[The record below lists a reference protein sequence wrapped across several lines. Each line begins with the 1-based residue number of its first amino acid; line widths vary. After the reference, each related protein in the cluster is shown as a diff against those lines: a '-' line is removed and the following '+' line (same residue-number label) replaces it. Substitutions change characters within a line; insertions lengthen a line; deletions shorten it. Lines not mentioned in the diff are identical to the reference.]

1 MPTDMEGDW
10 DDQDQSEVF
19 DEDNQNLDS
28 AGGRHND
35 MRTFEEMPDVID
47 VTSAVGDDDDDDAL
61 IAEELDD
68 DEIIELEADEALA
81 DFEDDDLAGRLPEEL
96 YEEDVPGVSRADSDE
111 VELVYEGDL
120 DDPSVREGKRT
131 AAMESRNLADDD
143 LEDLGYPGDYEPGQ
157 DTSEAETQRKR

>member
-28 AGGRHND
+28 PGGRRND
-35 MRTFEEMPDVID
+35 MRTLEEMPDVLD
-47 VTSAVGDDDDDDAL
+47 VTSAVGDADDDEAL

-68 DEIIELEADEALA
+68 DEIIELEADAELA

-96 YEEDVPGVSRADSDE
+96 FEEDVPGVSRADSDE
-111 VELVYEGDL
+111 VELVYRGDL
-120 DDPSVREGKRT
+120 DDRSVRDGKRT
-131 AAMESRNLADDD
+131 AAMESRSLTDED

-157 DTSEAETQRKR
+157 DSSEAETQRKR

>member
-28 AGGRHND
+28 AGGRGND
-35 MRTFEEMPDVID
+35 MRTFEEMPDVFD
-47 VTSAVGDDDDDDAL
+47 VTSAVGDSDDDDAL

-68 DEIIELEADEALA
+68 DEIIELEADAELA
-81 DFEDDDLAGRLPEEL
+81 DFEDDDLEDRMPEALVDQSESGL
-96 YEEDVPGVSRADSDE
+96 SRGDSDE
-111 VELVYEGDL
+111 VELVYGGDL
-120 DDPSVREGKRT
+120 DNVSVRDGKHA

-143 LEDLGYPGDYEPGQ
+143 LEDLGYPGGDEPGQ
-157 DTSEAETQRKR
+157 NTSEAETQRKR

>member
-10 DDQDQSEVF
+10 DEQDQSEVF

-35 MRTFEEMPDVID
+35 MRTLEEMPDVLD
-47 VTSAVGDDDDDDAL
+47 VTSAVGDDDDDEAL

-68 DEIIELEADEALA
+68 DEIIALEADQELA
-81 DFEDDDLAGRLPEEL
+81 DFEDDDLASRMPEEL
-96 YEEDVPGVSRADSDE
+96 YEADVSGQSRGDSDE
-111 VELVYEGDL
+111 VELIYGGDL
-120 DDPSVREGKRT
+120 DDRSVREGKRT

-157 DTSEAETQRKR
+157 DSSEAETQRKR

>member
-120 DDPSVREGKRT
+120 DDHSVREGKRA

>member
-28 AGGRHND
+28 PGGRNDD
-35 MRTFEEMPDVID
+35 MRTFEEMPDVLD
-47 VTSAVGDDDDDDAL
+47 VTSAVGDDDDDEAL

-68 DEIIELEADEALA
+68 DEIIELEADAELA
-81 DFEDDDLAGRLPEEL
+81 DFEDDDLAGRMPEEL

-111 VELVYEGDL
+111 VELVYGGDL
-120 DDPSVREGKRT
+120 DNRSVREGKRT

-143 LEDLGYPGDYEPGQ
+143 LEELGYPGDYEPGQ
-157 DTSEAETQRKR
+157 DSSEAETQRKR